1 MIAVITSLPP
11 LTMDASYCWSYA
23 PTSRARCR
31 GACKLPIE
39 KGGVRLATSAPGAGD
54 FTLTSYRC
62 LACVTSRQ
70 LANVASKWGSVDLV
84 PGWADMQ
91 SDDQQRIRE
100 AVEAASS
107 AKPKKPRAAPA
118 SSAPLSS
125 PEAPTSS
132 PPPSASSL
140 PTTTPPSAPDPSP
153 LPHPP
158 PPLPP
163 SPSAIAPHCSSSSE
177 PSALPVP
184 PHLSPPQ
191 LHAFADAAKKRDF
204 TAVQTLLAEEP
215 GYVNAQPAGRWSALH
230 HFAQAGNVRAVAS
243 LVRTLLRSATGVTCV
258 VASRRG
264 MT

>member
-1 MIAVITSLPP
+1 
-11 LTMDASYCWSYA
+11 MDASYCWSYA

-100 AVEAASS
+100 AVEAAS
-107 AKPKKPRAAPA
+107 
-118 SSAPLSS
+118 
-125 PEAPTSS
+125 
-132 PPPSASSL
+132 
-140 PTTTPPSAPDPSP
+140 
-153 LPHPP
+153 
-158 PPLPP
+158 
-163 SPSAIAPHCSSSSE
+163 E

-243 LVRTLLRSATGVTCV
+243 LVRTLQRSATGLSKGADRAAKTSDGRTPLD
-258 VASRRG
+258 VAHPRVAPLLGGDMSLALQHAFCDVCKDWKFDQVKLMIEAEPRLLNAQPSGRWSALHRAIAEF
-264 MT
+264 